1 MQKTLAVL
9 LPLSS
14 VVAVFAACQNKPANP
29 PVTTPAPD
37 AGIAMA
43 PGDAGSADGAVAA
56 APAEAGAPVNPTFF
70 TGDGG
75 GPASPNAL
83 PAMTDAALDTAI
95 DIAIA
100 AMAPKVAPKMAK
112 EGQPG
117 RATLKEGEHF
127 NMVVSLQPMRCYT
140 FIGFSPPGG
149 VAQLDLK
156 LYAMPLNVEAGHSTP
171 GEKAAPVM
179 GKGSTAICPILP
191 VAVPYKLDAVATKGA
206 GRMGVYVYSRAK

>member
-1 MQKTLAVL
+1 MRKTLAVL

-37 AGIAMA
+37 AGA
-43 PGDAGSADGAVAA
+43 PLEAGPPADAAVAV
-56 APAEAGAPVNPTFF
+56 APAEAGAPVYPTFF

-75 GPASPNAL
+75 GASTPTT

-95 DIAIA
+95 DVAIA
-100 AMAPKVAPKMAK
+100 AMAPKAAPKMDK

-117 RATLKEGEHF
+117 RATLKEAEHF
-127 NMVVSLQPMRCYT
+127 SMVVSLQPNRCYT
-140 FIGFSPPGG
+140 FIGFSPPGSI
-149 VAQLDLK
+149 AQLDLK
-156 LYAMPLNVEAGHSTP
+156 LYAMPLNVEAGHSTA
-171 GEKAAPVM
+171 GDKAAPVM
-179 GKGSTAICPILP
+179 GKGGTAICPILP

-206 GRMGVYVYSRAK
+206 GRMGVYVYSRSK